1 MLKILTLFNIFH
13 KDSSND
19 QLAKY
24 QSQIEELTNLKQ
36 KYSSELELL
45 RVEVVKHQNENV
57 QLKSQ
62 NEKTQI
68 DLSSLNEKLDSS
80 SIDLKQTKEKLAEN
94 LKDYKNSIENV
105 KQKFAQKISRLK
117 KKLSNSVTVLNL
129 IEKNIFHL
137 DQGEQSIFSEFLN
150 SLADKKAQTDLD
162 ESNVAYEMDEAK
174 FTEIIQ
180 KKSFDL
186 QKLSNYAKLEQDL
199 NSLNDSFAIQKAEL
213 DACKHNLNLAESKLK
228 DQKEIVNLEYQK
240 NIDELQLKLANLDLK
255 NKQLL
260 NEDNRESHAV
270 KKKLIKLEEDYEK
283 VKKENESLII
293 KHQQDGESNEK
304 NLNSI
309 KQKAELRMASI
320 KVR

>member
-1 MLKILTLFNIFH
+1 LTV
-13 KDSSND
+13 
-19 QLAKY
+19 
-24 QSQIEELTNLKQ
+24 LKQ

-62 NEKTQI
+62 NEKFQI

-94 LKDYKNSIENV
+94 LKDYKSSIENV
-105 KQKFAQKISRLK
+105 KQKFGQKISRLK

-129 IEKNIFHL
+129 IEKNIFHF
-137 DQGEQSIFSEFLN
+137 DQGEQSIFIEFLN

-162 ESNVAYEMDEAK
+162 ESSVAYEMDEAK

-180 KKSFDL
+180 KKSLDL

-213 DACKHNLNLAESKLK
+213 DACKHSLNIAESKLK

-255 NKQLL
+255 HKQLL

-304 NLNSI
+304 NLNSM